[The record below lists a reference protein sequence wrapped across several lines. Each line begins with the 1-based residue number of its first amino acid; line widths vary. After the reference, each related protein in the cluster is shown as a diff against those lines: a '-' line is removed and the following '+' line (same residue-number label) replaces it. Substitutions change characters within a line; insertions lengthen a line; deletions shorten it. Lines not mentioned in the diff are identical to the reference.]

1 MKEGG
6 KLMKEGG
13 MNTERLEYTN
23 FTITCSKIWPEKNN
37 PVEEQVTIVYERTLL

>member
-1 MKEGG
+1 M

-13 MNTERLEYTN
+13 YGRTMNTERLEYTN